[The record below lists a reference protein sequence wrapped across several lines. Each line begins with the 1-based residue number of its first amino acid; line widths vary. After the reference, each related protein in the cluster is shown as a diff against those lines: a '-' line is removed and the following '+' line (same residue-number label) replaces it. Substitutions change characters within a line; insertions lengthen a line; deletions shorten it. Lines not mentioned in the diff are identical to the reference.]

1 MKNKNII
8 TLIAVVAII
17 IASCTKTEVNYEANR
32 PTIVRTPDAEN
43 EINIVARDVVPT
55 MEEFDLLTIDRST
68 TKPEDLNTSLTVKVA
83 KLNTL
88 ITDYNTSHGT
98 TYIEVPATAYTLSV
112 DLNNI
117 VFAPGEFVKKIKI
130 KVDKA
135 QLDLSKQYA
144 LGFTIT
150 EVGNGAKISVLKNA
164 LFSIGVKNQYDGKY
178 TLNGA
183 YYHPTTSPG
192 YSTFS
197 VDVEMHTSGPNSVKI
212 YFPDFGGY
220 YHPKYNLGTIDA
232 FGLQEPNYTIDPV
245 TKVVTVQNVAAGA
258 ATFYTMPPGYNS
270 RYEPG
275 TKKIYAR
282 FGYNYSAG
290 GIFNPATN
298 REWTDE
304 LVYTGP
310 R

>member
-8 TLIAVVAII
+8 TFIAIVAII

-43 EINIVARDVVPT
+43 EINIVARDVLPT
-55 MEEFDLLTIDRST
+55 MEEFDLLTIDRIS

-88 ITDYNTSHGT
+88 ITDYNTAHGT
-98 TYIEVPATAYTLSV
+98 SYIEVPATAYTLSV

-117 VFAPGEFVKKIKI
+117 VFAPGEFIKKVKI

-150 EVGNGAKISVLKNA
+150 EVGSGAKISILKNA

-178 TLNGA
+178 MLNGA
-183 YYHPTTSPG
+183 FYHPTSSPG
-192 YSTFS
+192 YDAFS
-197 VDVEMHTSGPNSVKI
+197 VEVEMHTSGPNSVKM
-212 YFPDFGGY
+212 YVPGFGGY
-220 YHPKYNLGTIDA
+220 YHPGLFSGTLNA
-232 FGLQEPNYTIDPV
+232 FGAQEPNYTIDPV
-245 TKVVTVQNVAAGA
+245 TKAVTVQNSFSGA
-258 ATFYTMPPGYNS
+258 TTFYTMALGYNS
-270 RYEPG
+270 RYEPAG
-275 TKKIYAR
+275 KKIYAK
-282 FGYNYSAG
+282 FGYNYGAG
-290 GIFNPATN
+290 GVFNPATN